1 MKKSILKPFA
11 IAIFAVIAAV
21 APTFGKASFG
31 VSTVR
36 AETFGSIV
44 NRKET
49 VTETNGLTVKTSSGW
64 KQGSATNFSV
74 KTGEIIVPDGGF
86 LAIELKL
93 AKVTYD
99 YFVCKLGVNGK
110 SFDMGDAGTGGSA
123 GNSYKA
129 ISNGAIIN
137 VNQKF
142 GYFFNFPKG
151 FDGTIYIPAELV
163 GTDGERVSYVTE
175 INVAVDSSFTDRQ
188 SQTVWSKVFA
198 CEKIGETPENAFSFS
213 ELLSNDNET
222 VNDYRFSATDNLECK
237 IEKGTVVEYACDG
250 AMINEEIGNA
260 LKIGINKTSACGKE
274 LEGQDLYSWLK
285 IDLKDKAFVPKDGL
299 AIKVYGYSS
308 SVSFKLYLETENGA
322 KYKPNLS
329 ETTTTGKFTFITVNG
344 EVSTVGGRLGNI
356 YVLRG
361 KSGTIYIPY
370 SDMTPVTK
378 ASEFMGET
386 PVRAEGLDKVTAIYI
401 GMRYL
406 HSNGKYIAIGSFG
419 NADVEKNEVT
429 EIINTA
435 KLSEEELN
443 VNDITSGTV
452 IKALGEGQ
460 RLINWNLGK
469 FNPRLL
475 PEYRDFEELKN
486 LIAACKKIDE
496 SKYTEE
502 SLKTLKDKIT
512 VAELMTENELA
523 TVSDVETAY
532 RNLSE
537 AKFNLKF
544 KAGGGCSGRAE
555 GGIAAAAVSLALAAV
570 AAIIFWRR
578 KTDA

>member
-1 MKKSILKPFA
+1 MKKSVFKPFA
-11 IAIFAVIAAV
+11 IAVLAVLATIMT
-21 APTFGKASFG
+21 TFGTA
-31 VSTVR
+31 TAR
-36 AETFGSIV
+36 AVTFGSVV

-49 VTETNGLTVKTSSGW
+49 VTETDGLVVKTSSGW
-64 KQGSATNFSV
+64 KQGSVTDFSV
-74 KTGEIIVPDGGF
+74 KTDEIIVSDGGF
-86 LAIELKL
+86 LGIELKL
-93 AKVTYD
+93 AKVNYD
-99 YFVCKLGVNGK
+99 YFVCRLGVNGK
-110 SFDMGDAGTGGSA
+110 PFDMGDAGTGGSA

-142 GYFFNFPKG
+142 GYYFNFPKG
-151 FDGTIYIPAELV
+151 FDGTIYIPSELV
-163 GTDGERVSYVTE
+163 GIDGERVSRVTE
-175 INVAVDSSFTDRQ
+175 INVSVDSSFTDRQ
-188 SQTVWSKVFA
+188 SQTVWSRVFA
-198 CEKIGETPENAFSFS
+198 CENVGETPENAFGFS
-213 ELLSNDNET
+213 ELLSNDNGT
-222 VNDYRFSATDNLECK
+222 VNDYRFSATDNLECR
-237 IEKGTVVEYACDG
+237 IEKGSLVEYACDG

-274 LEGQDLYSWLK
+274 VEDQDLYSWLK
-285 IDLKDKAFVPKDGL
+285 IDLKDRAFAPKDGL
-299 AIKVYGYSS
+299 AIKIYGYSS
-308 SVSFKLYLETENGA
+308 SASFKLYLETENGA

-370 SDMTPVTK
+370 SDMTPLTK

-406 HSNGKYIAIGSFG
+406 HSNGKYVAIGSFG
-419 NADVEKNEVT
+419 NVDVEKNEVT

-460 RLINWNLGK
+460 RLINWNWGI
-469 FNPRLL
+469 FNPKLL
-475 PEYRDFEELKN
+475 PEYRNIEELKN
-486 LIAACKKIDE
+486 LIEACKKTDE
-496 SKYTEE
+496 NKYTEE
-502 SLKTLKDKIT
+502 SLKTLKNKIT
-512 VAELMTENELA
+512 VAELMLENELA
-523 TVSDVETAY
+523 STSDVESAY

-537 AKFNLKF
+537 AKFNLKV
-544 KAGGGCSGRAE
+544 KNGGCAGRAE
-555 GGIAAAAVSLALAAV
+555 GSVV
-570 AAIIFWRR
+570 AATICAVIATIILLRR

>member
-1 MKKSILKPFA
+1 MKKSIFKPFVTA
-11 IAIFAVIAAV
+11 ILAVVTIFATTV
-21 APTFGKASFG
+21 G
-31 VSTVR
+31 VKTAR

-44 NRKET
+44 GRKET
-49 VTETNGLTVKTSSGW
+49 VTETDGLVVKTTSGW
-64 KQGSATNFSV
+64 KQGSVTDFSV
-74 KTGEIIVPDGGF
+74 KVGEIIVPDGGF

-93 AKVTYD
+93 AKVSYD
-99 YFVCKLGVNGK
+99 YFVCRLGVNGK

-129 ISNGAIIN
+129 ISNGATIN

-151 FDGTIYIPAELV
+151 FDGTIYIPSELV
-163 GTDGERVSYVTE
+163 GIDGERVSLVTE
-175 INVAVDSSFTDRQ
+175 INVSVDSSFTDRQ

-198 CEKIGETPENAFSFS
+198 CREVGETPEDTFGFS
-213 ELLSNDNET
+213 ELLSNDNKT

-237 IEKGTVVEYACDG
+237 IEKGSFVEYTCDG

-274 LEGQDLYSWLK
+274 LEEQDLYSWLK
-285 IDLKDKAFVPKDGL
+285 IGLGDRAFVPKDGL
-299 AIKVYGYSS
+299 AIKIYGYSS

-329 ETTTTGKFTFITVNG
+329 ETTTTGKFTFVTVNG
-344 EVSTVGGRLGNI
+344 EVSTVGGRLGNV

-386 PVRAEGLDKVTAIYI
+386 PVRAEGLNRVTAIYI

-406 HSNGKYIAIGSFG
+406 HSNGKYVAIGSFG

-435 KLSEEELN
+435 KLSEEEMN

-460 RLINWNLGK
+460 RLINWNWGK
-469 FNPRLL
+469 FNPKLL
-475 PEYRDFEELKN
+475 PEYRDLEGLKN
-486 LIAACKKIDE
+486 LIESCKKIDE
-496 SKYTEE
+496 EKYTEE
-502 SLKTLKDKIT
+502 SLKTLKNKIT
-512 VAELMTENELA
+512 VAELMAENELA
-523 TVSDVETAY
+523 SVSDVESAY

-537 AKFNLKF
+537 AKFNLKL
-544 KAGGGCSGRAE
+544 KSGGCAGKTE
-555 GGIAAAAVSLALAAV
+555 GGIATAIVCAVIAT
-570 AAIIFWRR
+570 IILLRR